1 MTMALNDE
9 EKIKIASEYFVRAD
23 QGSPDVLELFN
34 CGCRNLFSKIRLR
47 IGPRVISGNG

>member
-23 QGSPDVLELFN
+23 QGSPDVFELFN
-34 CGCRNLFSKIRLR
+34 ADAEIYFQKFGF
-47 IGPRVISGNG
+47 GSGRESFL